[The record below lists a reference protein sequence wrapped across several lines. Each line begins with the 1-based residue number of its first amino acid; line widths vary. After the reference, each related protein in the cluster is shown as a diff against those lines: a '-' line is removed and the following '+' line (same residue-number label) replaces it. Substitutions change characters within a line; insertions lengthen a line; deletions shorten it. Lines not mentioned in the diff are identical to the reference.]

1 MKILKNFIYNFLYK
15 ILTII
20 LPFVTVPYVT
30 RIFNPTLMGSYNFTS
45 SITTYFTMFGMLGI
59 ITYGSNQIAKVS
71 HKGKQ
76 EISKV
81 FSSVYYFQLIST
93 TIATLLY
100 IFYIFTFPGQYQQYF
115 VVQIFSLIAIMFDI
129 SWLFQGLED
138 FKSIVIRNTI
148 VKLVSVVCIFLFIR
162 DQSDIYLYILIIS
175 LSSLFSQGIMWLSI
189 KDYARLV
196 RVDIREVLLN
206 FKPTLSFFLPQI
218 SISIY
223 NTLDRIIL
231 GSLGNT
237 FDVGIYTQAV
247 NLNSILISLV
257 ATLSAVLLPRMT
269 NLHAQGKRAEV
280 SRVMKT
286 SMLFNCILTFPV
298 VVGVLLV
305 SQEFVQIFLGK
316 GYAETYVAIN
326 IVVSSLIPIAFSE
339 IVGRQTLIPT
349 DNVRYF
355 TISVVTGAVVS
366 ILLNLLAI
374 PLWGYRGAAFTLVI
388 VEIIVCILMSY
399 YARNY
404 LDIVDLLKIATKP
417 LVASVVTGTL
427 VYLLFSSVLSISN
440 NLLSMLLK
448 VIVYSI
454 VYGFLLLLTKT
465 ISHKELSLLRK
476 KR

>member
-1 MKILKNFIYNFLYK
+1 
-15 ILTII
+15 
-20 LPFVTVPYVT
+20 
-30 RIFNPTLMGSYNFTS
+30 
-45 SITTYFTMFGMLGI
+45 MFAL
-59 ITYGSNQIAKVS
+59 
-71 HKGKQ
+71 
-76 EISKV
+76 
-81 FSSVYYFQLIST
+81 
-93 TIATLLY
+93 TLLY
-100 IFYIFTFPGQYQQYF
+100 ILYIFTFSEQYQQYF

-148 VKLVSVVCIFLFIR
+148 VKLVSVVFIFLFVR
-162 DQSDIYLYILIIS
+162 DQSDIYIYILIIS
-175 LSSLFSQGIMWLSI
+175 LSSLFSQVIMWLSI
-189 KDYARLV
+189 KDYVRLV

-269 NLHAQGKRAEV
+269 NLYAQGKRAEV

-286 SMLFNCILTFPV
+286 SMLFNCMLTFPV

-316 GYAETYVAIN
+316 GYAETYIAIN
-326 IVVSSLIPIAFSE
+326 IVVFSLIPIAFSE

-404 LDIVDLLKIATKP
+404 LDIVGLLKIATKP

-465 ISHKELSLLRK
+465 ISHKEVSLLRK
-476 KR
+476 RR

>member
-1 MKILKNFIYNFLYK
+1 
-15 ILTII
+15 
-20 LPFVTVPYVT
+20 
-30 RIFNPTLMGSYNFTS
+30 
-45 SITTYFTMFGMLGI
+45 
-59 ITYGSNQIAKVS
+59 
-71 HKGKQ
+71 
-76 EISKV
+76 
-81 FSSVYYFQLIST
+81 
-93 TIATLLY
+93 
-100 IFYIFTFPGQYQQYF
+100 
-115 VVQIFSLIAIMFDI
+115 
-129 SWLFQGLED
+129 
-138 FKSIVIRNTI
+138 
-148 VKLVSVVCIFLFIR
+148 
-162 DQSDIYLYILIIS
+162 
-175 LSSLFSQGIMWLSI
+175 MWLSI